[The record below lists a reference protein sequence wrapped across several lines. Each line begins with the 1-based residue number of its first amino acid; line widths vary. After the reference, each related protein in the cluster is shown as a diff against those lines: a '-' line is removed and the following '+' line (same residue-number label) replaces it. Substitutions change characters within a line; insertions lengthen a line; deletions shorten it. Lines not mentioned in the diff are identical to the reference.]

1 VRLNRRAWFAL
12 AGGGAVATALAA
24 RHVAFARQP
33 GLLQAPTPI
42 EVRSTPIASFGFG
55 EGDGNRFGALV
66 FRTGAVLR
74 SANPSF
80 GGFSSLWRSPD
91 GESIVAVS
99 DAGVWLTADV
109 VAHEDGR
116 FAGLKDARLA
126 PVIGPDGVPV
136 GEGKAYDT
144 EGLAI
149 ADGVAYVGVE
159 RVHEVMRFDWAR
171 SGVLARGTYMP
182 FPPGKQWLP
191 GNKSFEA
198 VAVATKT
205 SALAGGVVAVAER
218 ARPGAAVPTHGYILT
233 GPGRGRFSVARSED
247 FEITDLAF
255 LPSGE
260 ALLLERRFTVL
271 TGVAIRLRRLAP
283 DAIHPGALV
292 DGPVIFEADA
302 GYQIDNMEGLA
313 VHREGEATILTL
325 ISDDNFSMLQRNLV
339 LEFELVG

>member
-1 VRLNRRAWFAL
+1 VKLNRRAWLAL
-12 AGGGAVATALAA
+12 AGGGAVAAALAA
-24 RHVAFARQP
+24 RRVAFARQP
-33 GLLQAPTPI
+33 GALAAATPI
-42 EVRSTPIASFGFG
+42 EVRSTPITAFGLG
-55 EGDGNRFGALV
+55 EGDGNRFGALA
-66 FRTGAVLR
+66 FRAGAVLR
-74 SANPSF
+74 SPNASF
-80 GGFSSLWRSPD
+80 GGFSGLWRSPD
-91 GESIVAVS
+91 GASIVAVS
-99 DAGVWLTADV
+99 DAGVWLTAEVDL
-109 VAHEDGR
+109 HEDGR
-116 FAGLKDARLA
+116 FAGLRNARLA
-126 PVIGPDGVPV
+126 PILGPDGVSL

-159 RVHEVMRFDWAR
+159 RVHEVMRFDWAGA
-171 SGVLARGTYMP
+171 GVLARGVYMP

-198 VAVATKT
+198 VAVAPRNG
-205 SALAGGVVAVAER
+205 ALAGGIVAVAER
-218 ARPGAAVPTHGYILT
+218 ARPGEAVATHGYILT
-233 GPGRGRFSVARSED
+233 GPGRGRFSVARSGD

-271 TGVAIRLRRLAP
+271 TGVAIRLRRLAR
-283 DAIHPGALV
+283 DAIQPGAMV

-313 VHREGEATILTL
+313 VHREGDATILTL